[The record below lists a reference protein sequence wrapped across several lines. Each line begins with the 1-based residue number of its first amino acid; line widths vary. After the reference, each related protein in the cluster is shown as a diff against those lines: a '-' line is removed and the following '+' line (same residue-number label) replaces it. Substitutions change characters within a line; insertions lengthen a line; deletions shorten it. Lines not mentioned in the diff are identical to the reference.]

1 MQVVTIAILV
11 AILAAIIYFVW
22 YSAPKTDANTLVL
35 DSQPGN
41 TETSIDYALP
51 RSFNEPE
58 GATFSYSMWI
68 LVKDFTTGYGTR
80 RRVFS
85 KGDCPGVYLDSTS
98 NGLIVAV
105 KTFGSTE
112 TILIPNISAMKWIH
126 LAIVVNQQAV
136 DIYINGTLRQH
147 HTLGQLPD
155 QSDDSAKM
163 GPGWNGVV
171 GKVVYFPRSLTYAEV
186 RKLSEQPPPSD
197 MIPKIGKPNYFDL
210 TWYVG
215 RLNST

>member
-1 MQVVTIAILV
+1 MQVL
-11 AILAAIIYFVW
+11 AIIILLAVLGAIVYFVW
-22 YSAPKTDANTLVL
+22 YSAPKTDANVLVM

-41 TETSIDYALP
+41 TETKIDYALP

-58 GATFSYSMWI
+58 GATFSYSMWL
-68 LVKDFTTGYGTR
+68 LVKDFTTGYGTQR
-80 RRVFS
+80 RIFS

-98 NGLIVAV
+98 NGLIVYIN
-105 KTFGSTE
+105 TFGSKE
-112 TILIPNISAMKWIH
+112 SILIPNISAMKWIH

-155 QSDDSAKM
+155 QNEDPAII

-171 GKVVYFPRSLTYAEV
+171 GRVVYYPRSLSYADV
-186 RKLSEQPPPSD
+186 RKLSEEAPPPD
-197 MIPKIGKPNYFDL
+197 MIPKIGTPNYFDIS
-210 TWYVG
+210 WYVG

>member
-1 MQVVTIAILV
+1 MQVLTVVILV
-11 AILAAIIYFVW
+11 AILAAIFYFVR
-22 YSAPKTDANTLVL
+22 YAAPKTDAVTLVM
-35 DSQPGN
+35 DSQPGS
-41 TETSIDYALP
+41 TETRISSILP

-80 RRVFS
+80 RNVFS
-85 KGDCPGVYLDSTS
+85 QGDCPGVYLDSTS

-136 DIYINGTLRQH
+136 DVYINGTLRQH
-147 HTLGQLPD
+147 HTLSQLPD
-155 QSDDSAKM
+155 QSNESAII

-171 GKVVYFPRSLTYAEV
+171 GRVVYYPRSLTYAEV
-186 RKLSEQPPPSD
+186 REMSQQAPPPD
-197 MIPKIGKPNYFDL
+197 MIPKIGTPNYFDIS
-210 TWYVG
+210 WYIG